1 MKVLIGSAHGH
12 LLELVDHLAEVGC
25 HVERLQQAVHVACG
39 ALVLQS
45 LERFGGLC
53 GLLSFLFFSFLL
65 RRVLLLFGGCCL

>member
-1 MKVLIGSAHGH
+1 MNGCVVPVGVDVLADLRGH
-12 LLELVDHLAEVGC
+12 E
-25 HVERLQQAVHVACG
+25 ERLDEGVHVACG

-65 RRVLLLFGGCCL
+65 RRVLLFGGRL